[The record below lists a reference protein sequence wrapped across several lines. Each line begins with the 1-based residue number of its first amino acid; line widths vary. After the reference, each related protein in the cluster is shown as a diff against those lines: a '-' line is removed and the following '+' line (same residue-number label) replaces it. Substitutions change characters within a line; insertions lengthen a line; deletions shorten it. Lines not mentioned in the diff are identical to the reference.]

1 MKKTRRFLF
10 VPLTACLSTIA
21 ISYAQVASGAQT
33 STQSGPTTESKV
45 YVCQLGQNGKPKTKF
60 ISEKT
65 ARGLVVGEPGE
76 WILGKCGEVISKS

>member
-33 STQSGPTTESKV
+33 STPNETKV
-45 YVCQLGQNGKPKTKF
+45 YVCQIGQNGKPKTKL
-60 ISEKT
+60 IVEKT
-65 ARGLVVGEPGE
+65 ALGLVGDKSGE
-76 WILGKCGEVISKS
+76 WILGKCDEIVISPS